1 LKRSAW
7 IAVLAAVVL
16 AGPAAARTKVK
27 PVAIEAVSAPARFV
41 SGGKVLVRVR
51 ARPGAFTVWLNGRDV
66 SDAFIGGSGDVGL
79 ISGLKLGTNRIE
91 LDQGRNRAVLKVV
104 NHPLEGPMV
113 SGPHMSP
120 FICQTKDFKLPDGST
135 LGPPLDKDCFAATRV
150 QYLYKPKGASALKL
164 LTKPEITPADADTAT
179 TLSGLTVPFVV
190 RVETGVINR
199 AIYQF
204 AVLHNPATDGPV
216 GPRNSPKGW
225 ARRLIAV
232 HGTGCAR
239 GWYVQGAGLGVNP
252 IQPERLAQGFAIFT
266 STLNHP
272 TNSCNPVLAG
282 ETTVM
287 VRQHVIETLG
297 APLYTLTMGSSGG
310 AYTSLQIADEF
321 PGLFDGVLTAATFPD
336 ALAISLQSSDG
347 RLLNHY
353 FREVAPGAF
362 TPAQQQ
368 AIGGYGAPIGLLAN
382 GNQTGRTDPVP
393 NRRDADKYLSAVW
406 NPAVPQ
412 DLRYDPKTNPKG
424 ARPTVFDWGA
434 NVYGRDLKTGFAR
447 RPFDNTGVQYGLK
460 ALNDGVITKAQFI
473 DLNARIGGFDVDTNY
488 VAKRSAGDPIGI
500 RNAYLS
506 GMMLSGAGGL
516 KDLPMLD
523 YSGIYSDLRPSGDYH
538 MKHHHFSV
546 RQRLK
551 RWNGSADNMVMW
563 SDGGR
568 PQGPR
573 AAAGDTAEEAFAM
586 MDRWLTAAAK
596 DDKPGSRLEKTLRDK
611 PKDLTDGCFDAVH
624 KFIAEPQVAYAD
636 TACNRLY
643 PAHSFPRSVAGGP
656 LSADVIKCALKPLD
670 RRDYKVAF
678 DDADWR
684 ALRRAF
690 PKGVCDWSKRGVGQ
704 QPVRPWSVW

>member
-1 LKRSAW
+1 
-7 IAVLAAVVL
+7 
-16 AGPAAARTKVK
+16 
-27 PVAIEAVSAPARFV
+27 EAVSAPAKFV

-51 ARPGAFTVWLNGRDV
+51 AEPGPFTVWLNGRDV
-66 SDAFIGGSGDVGL
+66 SEAFVGGSGDVGL

-91 LDQGRNRAVLKVV
+91 LDQGRKRTSIKVI
-104 NHPLEGPMV
+104 NHALEGPMV

-120 FICQTKDFKLPDGST
+120 FVCQTQDFKLPDGST

-150 QYLYKPKGASALKL
+150 QYLYKAKGASGLKL
-164 LTKPEITPADADTAT
+164 LTKPELMPADAEMVT
-179 TLSGLTVPFVV
+179 TLSGVTVPFVV

-204 AVLHNPATDGPV
+204 AVLHNPATDGAI

-239 GWYVQGAGLGVNP
+239 GWYIQGAAMGVNP
-252 IQPERLAQGFAIFT
+252 VEPARLAQGFAIFT

-272 TNSCNPVLAG
+272 TNSCNPILAG

-297 APLYTLTMGSSGG
+297 APIYTLTMGGSGG

-321 PGLFDGVLTAATFPD
+321 PGLFDGVLTSATFPD

-362 TPAQQQ
+362 TPEQQQ

-393 NRRDADKYLSAVW
+393 ARKDADNYLSAVW
-406 NPAVPQ
+406 NQAVPQ
-412 DLRYDPKTNPKG
+412 TLRYDPKTNPNG

-434 NVYGRDLKTGFAR
+434 NVYGRDRKTGFAR

-473 DLNARIGGFDVDTNY
+473 ALNRRIGGYDADTNY
-488 VAKRSAGDPIGI
+488 VASRSVGDDIAI
-500 RNAYLS
+500 RNAYRS

-523 YSGIYSDLRPSGDYH
+523 FSGIYSDLRPSGDYH

-546 RQRLK
+546 RERLK
-551 RWNGSADNMVMW
+551 RWNGRADNMVMW

-568 PQGPR
+568 AERGT
-573 AAAGDTAEEAFAM
+573 AAAGNTAEEAFAM
-586 MDRWLTAAAK
+586 MDRWLTAVA
-596 DDKPGSRLEKTLRDK
+596 DDDRPGTRLEKTLRDK
-611 PKDLTDGCFDAVH
+611 PQGLTDGCFDAAH
-624 KFIAEPQVAYAD
+624 RFIAEAQVPD
-636 TACNRLY
+636 NSTTCNKLY
-643 PAHSFPRSVAGGP
+643 PVHSFPRGVAGGP
-656 LSADVIKCALKPLD
+656 LSTDVIKCRLKALD

-678 DDADWR
+678 DDKEWAE
-684 ALRRAF
+684 LKRAF
-690 PKGVCDWSKRGVGQ
+690 PNGVCDWSKVGLGQ
-704 QPVRPWSVW
+704 QPVRPWSIW